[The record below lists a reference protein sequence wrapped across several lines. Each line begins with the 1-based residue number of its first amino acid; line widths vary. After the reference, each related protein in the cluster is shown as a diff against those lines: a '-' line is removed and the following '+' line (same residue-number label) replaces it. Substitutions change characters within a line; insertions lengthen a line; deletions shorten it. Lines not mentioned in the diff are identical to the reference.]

1 MSSVAKK
8 TGKNSIED
16 KMYRQSRIFYQIL
29 KYVFLTM
36 CCLMV
41 IIPLIV
47 VLIGAFKT
55 HDEYISTGVFTL
67 PEVPQFENFKI
78 AFVNGKVMQ
87 GLLNTLIILA
97 VSCFGT
103 IFTGTMTAFVL
114 QRFNMLFTRAVKMVF
129 LIAALLPNISMQ
141 VTVFQIVS
149 KLGLYNTL
157 AAPCILYIGTDIISI
172 YIFIQF
178 LNNISKSLDESAI
191 LDGASYPRVYF
202 SIILPMLRPAIAT
215 VLVIKFVSIY
225 NDFYTGEGSDVLIV
239 AGCGIDNCGSQD
251 SQHDGLHRFFVEKNA
266 HVRYVEKHYGS
277 GDGAGKR
284 LLNPGTEVHL
294 AQGSSMEMEMVQI
307 RGVDSTIRTT
317 TAELEAGARLVV
329 RERLMTHGDQKAES
343 IYVVT
348 MKGAGSSA
356 DVVSRSVAK
365 DNSWQKFDSRLVG
378 QAACSGHT
386 ECDAIIM
393 DHAKILAV
401 PQLEADDLDAALIHE
416 AAIGKIA
423 GEQIIK
429 LMTLGLTEQEAEE
442 QIISGFLK

>member
-55 HDEYISTGVFTL
+55 HDEYISTGV
-67 PEVPQFENFKI
+67 
-78 AFVNGKVMQ
+78 
-87 GLLNTLIILA
+87 LNTLIILA

-225 NDFYTGEGSDVLIV
+225 NDFYTANLYMP
-239 AGCGIDNCGSQD
+239 SQD
-251 SQHDGLHRFFVEKNA
+251 LAVVSTALYRFIGP
-266 HVRYVEKHYGS
+266 YGAKWEIIF
-277 GDGAGKR
+277 AGIIICII
-284 LLNPGTEVHL
+284 P
-294 AQGSSMEMEMVQI
+294 S
-307 RGVDSTIRTT
+307 
-317 TAELEAGARLVV
+317 LVIF
-329 RERLMTHGDQKAES
+329 LCLQKS
-343 IYVVT
+343 IYSNLVT
-348 MKGAGSSA
+348 GS
-356 DVVSRSVAK
+356 VK
-365 DNSWQKFDSRLVG
+365 
-378 QAACSGHT
+378 
-386 ECDAIIM
+386 E
-393 DHAKILAV
+393 
-401 PQLEADDLDAALIHE
+401 
-416 AAIGKIA
+416 
-423 GEQIIK
+423 
-429 LMTLGLTEQEAEE
+429 
-442 QIISGFLK
+442 